1 MKNAVF
7 ILLAIV
13 LWGCSKKGEGVHTET
28 SAIKGL
34 ATPIHL
40 SEPKQEVLLS
50 DYFLNLSEIDSVGKN
65 PYYSF
70 LLSEDKSVLTIEQ
83 NRDAPHILN
92 LRIWTGKTPN
102 DIPMFKSEKK
112 SMQLTF
118 SDKDKTHNEVGVKG
132 EFSNWQI
139 LPMHFENGSWTH
151 SAEVNPGIYQYVFV
165 VDGKEQP
172 DPSITENVSNGMGGF
187 NSILNLAENQNLK
200 PFIKTLAIN
209 ENTFTFSASVPL
221 SFIHIYNENYLLPI
235 EHLQIIDGIYHVE
248 LPNSELKRSH
258 IRIFGAN
265 EYGSSN
271 DILIPLEYG
280 SIITNASKLDRTD
293 FHSQVMYF
301 LMVDRFYDGNPDNT
315 RLVDNDS
322 IHPKAN
328 YYGGDLEGVL
338 KKLEEGYFT
347 QLGINTIW
355 LSPITQNPEGAYGLW
370 PEPMTKFSG
379 YHGYWPISN
388 TKIDDRF
395 GDDRVFEKL
404 IAEAHSQ
411 GINVLLDYVANHV
424 HEEHPLYKENPH
436 WATELYLPDGSLNT
450 ERWDDHRLT
459 TWFDTFMPTLDF
471 SQPEVVEKM
480 SDSALYWV
488 TRFELD
494 GFRHDA
500 TKHIQE
506 EFWRTLT
513 RKIKE
518 QTDRPIFQ
526 IGETYGSPELI
537 RSYIS
542 TGMLDAQFDFNLYD
556 TSVQA
561 FATDE
566 SFENLAANLKK
577 SLHYYG
583 HHHLMGTISGNQD
596 RARFISYASGDVRF
610 DEDAKKAGWTREIK
624 MSDTTAYNKLA
635 MLHAFNLFIPG
646 IPCIYYGDEY
656 GSIGG
661 NDPDNRKMM
670 QFENLNHHE
679 TALKNKVTELVQL
692 RRNSMALQ
700 YGSTE
705 ILQADQNSLI
715 IKRSYFDEKL
725 ILVFNKSN
733 TEMRFE
739 NETIPPNNFKII
751 QQ

>member
-1 MKNAVF
+1 MKNAVL
-7 ILLAIV
+7 ILMTIV
-13 LWGCSKKGEGVHTET
+13 MLGCSKKEAEVHLET
-28 SAIKGL
+28 SDIKGL

-40 SEPKQEVLLS
+40 SEQNQEVLLS
-50 DYFLNLSEIDSVGKN
+50 DYFLNLSQIDSVGKN
-65 PYYSF
+65 PHYSF
-70 LLSEDKSVLTIEQ
+70 SLSADKSVLTIEQ
-83 NRDAPHILN
+83 NQDAPHILN

-102 DIPMFKSEKK
+102 DIPMFRSERK
-112 SMQLTF
+112 SMQLIF
-118 SDKDKTHNEVGVKG
+118 SDKDKMHKEVGVKG

-139 LPMHFENGSWTH
+139 LPMYFENGNWTH

-172 DPSITENVSNGMGGF
+172 DPSNPDRVSNGMGGF
-187 NSILNLAENQNLK
+187 NSIVNLAENQHLK
-200 PFIKTLAIN
+200 PIIKTLAIK
-209 ENTFTFSASVPL
+209 ENTFTFTASVPL
-221 SFIHIYNENYLLPI
+221 GFTHIYHENYLLPI
-235 EHLQIIDGIYHVE
+235 AHLQIIDGIYHVE
-248 LPNSELKRSH
+248 LPQSDLKRSH
-258 IRIFGAN
+258 LRIYGAN

-280 SIITNASKLDRTD
+280 SIITDASKLDRTD

-338 KKLEEGYFT
+338 KKLEDGYFT

-395 GDDRVFEKL
+395 GDDRVFEEL
-404 IAEAHSQ
+404 IAAAHSR

-556 TSVQA
+556 ASVQA

-566 SFENLAANLKK
+566 SFENLAANLEK
-577 SLHYYG
+577 SLLYYG
-583 HHHLMGTISGNQD
+583 HHHLMGTITGNQD

-624 MSDTTAYNKLA
+624 MSDTTAYKKLA

-679 TALKNKVTELVQL
+679 AALKDKVTELVHL

-705 ILQADQNSLI
+705 ILQADKNSLI
-715 IKRSYFDEKL
+715 IKRSYFDETL
-725 ILVFNKSN
+725 IIVFNKSN
-733 TEMRFE
+733 SEMRFE
-739 NETIPPNNFKII
+739 NKTIQPNNFKII
-751 QQ
+751 Q